1 MAIIPLMLSCELRI
15 CTRGA
20 WHMRSIS
27 PAPRRCPMP
36 RDSGAC
42 RIASRRDRTHVSST
56 ALDGGDLAIHT
67 CICATAPLR
76 PRSMAAPGARSAGG
90 AAMWHAGA
98 ASRAVRMSL
107 RGDAWR
113 RGAPCGYRWPVRTA
127 RWPQSSARTHVSST
141 APHGGD
147 LAIHTC
153 ICATAPLRPRS
164 GGCTRRQ
171 VGRWRSAVACR
182 SSKLRCAH
190 AVARR
195 CMAARI
201 ALWLQVAQRCGHGR
215 VTARTALRRGFAV
228 VRFAAARRG
237 PLDLRTQRVANPQ
250 SHQRFMAC
258 SCAATVVHETP
269 LLCVT
274 RTAGRAA
281 S

>member
-56 ALDGGDLAIHT
+56 ALHGGDLAIHT

-127 RWPQSSARTHVSST
+127 RWPQSGARTNGPVARVCGSALCGGSAWPAGFAHAARGKSAGPP
-141 APHGGD
+141 APHG
-147 LAIHTC
+147 LQ
-153 ICATAPLRPRS
+153 LR
-164 GGCTRRQ
+164 G
-171 VGRWRSAVACR
+171 
-182 SSKLRCAH
+182 
-190 AVARR
+190 
-195 CMAARI
+195 
-201 ALWLQVAQRCGHGR
+201 
-215 VTARTALRRGFAV
+215 
-228 VRFAAARRG
+228 
-237 PLDLRTQRVANPQ
+237 N
-250 SHQRFMAC
+250 C
-258 SCAATVVHETP
+258 SP
-269 LLCVT
+269 
-274 RTAGRAA
+274 
-281 S
+281 